1 MFEVIVILVAL
12 VSVLQFGGEWLARRA
27 DHRRSIS

>member
-12 VSVLQFGGEWLARRA
+12 VSALQWGGEWLARRA
-27 DHRRSIS
+27 DHRR